1 MILLL
6 DNYDSFTFNLYQYL
20 GQLGAELKVIR
31 NDELTPQEAAKLN
44 PTHLVLSPGP
54 GRPENA
60 GYLLDYI
67 REFNGKIPILGICL
81 GHQAIGHVF
90 GGAVTYAP
98 ELFHGKTSV
107 IEHDKKGV
115 YHHLDQELQVARY
128 HSLVVE
134 EKTLPQELIP
144 TAHSQDGVLMGLRH
158 ATTPTEGIQFH
169 PESILTPQGLEML
182 KNFIFQSS

>member
-20 GQLGAELKVIR
+20 GELGAELSVKR

-44 PTHLVLSPGP
+44 PSHLVLSPGP
-54 GRPENA
+54 GRPEKA
-60 GYLLDYI
+60 GYLLEYI
-67 REFNGKIPILGICL
+67 QEFHGKIPILGICL
-81 GHQAIGHVF
+81 GHQAIAQAFQGQ
-90 GGAVTYAP
+90 VTYAP

-107 IEHDKKGV
+107 IEHDEKGV
-115 YHHLDQELQVARY
+115 FTGLPQKLQVARY

-134 EKTLPQELIP
+134 EKNLPPKLIA

-158 ATTPTEGIQFH
+158 RSAPTEGIQFH
-169 PESILTPQGLEML
+169 PESILTPQGKEML
-182 KNFIFQSS
+182 KNFITYSS